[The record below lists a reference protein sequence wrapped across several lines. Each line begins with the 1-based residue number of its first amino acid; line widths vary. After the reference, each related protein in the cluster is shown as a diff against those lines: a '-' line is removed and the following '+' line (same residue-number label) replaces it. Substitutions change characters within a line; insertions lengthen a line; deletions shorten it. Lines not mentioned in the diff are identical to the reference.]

1 MEGEG
6 MNEWKLV
13 LYFITIDLDVLLSL
27 AKQSSELWNRCIVD
41 FQQAEKYLEMY
52 RIHL

>member
-1 MEGEG
+1 MEGEE